1 MNKKL
6 SATLLKER
14 WDEPPEFHPNQYQD
28 QGPLHPPS
36 IFLPAFSCPAYP
48 WPHGHRLTRFVS
60 RDA

>member
-36 IFLPAFSCPAYP
+36 IFLPAFSCP
-48 WPHGHRLTRFVS
+48 HTRGLTAIGS
-60 RDA
+60 PDL